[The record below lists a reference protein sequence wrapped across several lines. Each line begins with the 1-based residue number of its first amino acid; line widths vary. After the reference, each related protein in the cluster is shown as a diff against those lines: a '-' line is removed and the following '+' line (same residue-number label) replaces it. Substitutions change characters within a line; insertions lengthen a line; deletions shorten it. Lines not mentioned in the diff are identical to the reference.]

1 VTDKPYNIALN
12 GKVLLHYKMLES
24 THDHALN
31 LLSKTRPEPGT
42 VIMTD
47 YQTKG
52 RGQWTKTWVSE
63 ANKNLLCSVIQ
74 FPEFLQVH
82 EVFKLNMVLSL
93 SIVDLLETY
102 KLDGVK
108 IKWPND
114 ILVNGAKIAGLL
126 IGNSF
131 SGKQIEH
138 SVLSIGVNIN
148 QEHFT
153 IADKQVTSMTLERE
167 QVFVVAFILRD
178 WLQYLDYYWSALR
191 SGNHSEIIRKYN
203 NRLYRLNELNAVTFV
218 EQNERRDAIITGVE
232 ADGRLALKINNTT
245 PLLVSYGEVKWNY

>member
-1 VTDKPYNIALN
+1 MTDKPYNIALN
-12 GKVLLHYKMLES
+12 GKVLLHYKMLDS
-24 THDHALN
+24 THDHALS

-42 VIMTD
+42 VIMAD

-52 RGQWTKTWVSE
+52 RGQWNKSWVSE
-63 ANKNLLCSVIQ
+63 ANKNLLCSIIQ
-74 FPEFLQVH
+74 YPDFLKVQ
-82 EVFKLNMVLSL
+82 EIFKLNMVLSL

-102 KLDGVK
+102 KVEDVK

-131 SGKQIEH
+131 SGQQIEY

-148 QEHFT
+148 QERFT
-153 IADKQVTSMTLERE
+153 IADKQVTSMTRERD
-167 QVFVVAFILRD
+167 QIFVVAFVLRD

-191 SGNHSEIIRKYN
+191 SGDHAEIIRKYN
-203 NRLYRLNELNAVTFV
+203 DRIYRLNELNAVTFV
-218 EQNERRDAIITGVE
+218 EQNEKKDAIITGVE
-232 ADGRLALKINNTT
+232 ADGRLALKINNNA
-245 PLLVSYGEVKWNY
+245 PVLVSYGEVKWNY

>member
-1 VTDKPYNIALN
+1 MTDKPYNIALK

-24 THDHALN
+24 THDHAIN

-52 RGQWTKTWVSE
+52 RGQWTKSWVSE
-63 ANKNLLCSVIQ
+63 ANKNLLCSVIMY
-74 FPEFLQVH
+74 PAFLKVQ
-82 EVFKLNMVLSL
+82 EVFTLNMLLSL

-102 KLDGVK
+102 KLEEVK

-131 SGKQIEH
+131 SGQQIEH
-138 SVLSIGVNIN
+138 SVLSIGLNIN
-148 QEHFT
+148 QDRFE
-153 IADKQVTSMTLERE
+153 IPDKQVTSMALERDRS
-167 QVFVVAFILRD
+167 FVVAFVLRD
-178 WLQYLDYYWSALR
+178 WLHYLDYYWSVL
-191 SGNHSEIIRKYN
+191 SNGNHGEIIKKYN
-203 NRLYRLNELNAVTFV
+203 DRIYRLNELNAVTFV
-218 EQNERRDAIITGVE
+218 KHNERKYAIITGVA
-232 ADGRLALKINNTT
+232 ADGRLALKFNNDA
-245 PLLVSYGEVKWNY
+245 PVLVSYGEVKWNY